1 VPLSLPLDAMMRAT
15 EAEGPS
21 MKTRRGLPGLEAEA
35 THTLIYEWT
44 ECSYQASGLSI
55 AYLKER

>member
-1 VPLSLPLDAMMRAT
+1 MLLMMRAT

-21 MKTRRGLPGLEAEA
+21 MKTQRGLPGLEAEA
-35 THTLIYEWT
+35 THTLIYERS
-44 ECSYQASGLSI
+44 ECSFQASGLSI